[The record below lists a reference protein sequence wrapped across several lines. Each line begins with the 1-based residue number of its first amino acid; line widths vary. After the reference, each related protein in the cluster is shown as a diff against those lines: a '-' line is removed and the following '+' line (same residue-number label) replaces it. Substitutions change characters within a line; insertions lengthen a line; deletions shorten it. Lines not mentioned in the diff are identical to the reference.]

1 MVLIVVGYLK
11 EMKIQQKENNSSLL
25 ACLQERTGTLDQ
37 REKNHACVLR
47 KNKEDASKK
56 HGTYYL
62 PVSPAAVRSV
72 RRLRR
77 IVRSQTL
84 AQITTQLIYG
94 ASPTVRKWTAQHS
107 LHCMGFGS
115 CRPT

>member
-1 MVLIVVGYLK
+1 MEIVK
-11 EMKIQQKENNSSLL
+11 EE
-25 ACLQERTGTLDQ
+25 Q
-37 REKNHACVLR
+37 RRRFE
-47 KNKEDASKK
+47 K

-62 PVSPAAVRSV
+62 PVPPAAVRSV
-72 RRLRR
+72 RLLRR

-115 CRPT
+115 CRPTRVSLFNARHMAARLAREYRDCRVEDWK